1 MERYII
7 VYEVFDAQVGKVIDD
22 GTYRATPL
30 APAVAVRLIA
40 QLNRDVANGWSHVPL
55 AGHHQS
61 ILYDI
66 QPVRLTPE
74 QARNV
79 LENLYRTKSG
89 PQLPDIGR
97 RSER

>member
-7 VYEVFDAQVGKVIDD
+7 TFEIFDTAANAVVET

-40 QLNRDVANGWSHVPL
+40 QLGADVGKGWSHKPL
-55 AGHHQS
+55 TETQS

-66 QPVRLTPE
+66 KPVQLTPD

-79 LENLYRTKSG
+79 LENLYRQRNG